1 MTSRTIRALFLL
13 ALLFATGAAQ
23 AQIYRWVD
31 QNGRVQYSNVKP
43 PKDVPATVVD
53 PDAKAG
59 IPSPDS
65 AECYT
70 IRCQGERMEERQ
82 RRRNAEEAQGAAQ
95 RTATAPRPT
104 RGLDF
109 RNYVRIQRGM
119 TEGELLGIAGEPD
132 FMSDQGLAIDAP
144 TLVQVDR
151 NTRVSASGAQRMVTW
166 TYMPTPGDPFTTTIT
181 LIGGRVSDLDRQR
194 KF

>member
-1 MTSRTIRALFLL
+1 MTSRTLFLL
-13 ALLFATGAAQ
+13 ALLLAYGAAQ

-43 PKDVPATVVD
+43 PKEIPATLVD

-59 IPSPDS
+59 PATPDS
-65 AECYT
+65 TECYT

-82 RRRNAEEAQGAAQ
+82 RKRDADEAKSAAERA
-95 RTATAPRPT
+95 ATAPKPA

-144 TLVQVDR
+144 TTVQVNR

-166 TYMPTPGDPFTTTIT
+166 TYMPTSGDPFTTTIT
-181 LIGGRVSDLDRQR
+181 LIGGRVAELDRQR

>member
-1 MTSRTIRALFLL
+1 MLA
-13 ALLFATGAAQ
+13 ALLCSSAAQ

-43 PKDVPATVVD
+43 PKEIQATVVD

-59 IPSPDS
+59 PAAADS
-65 AECYT
+65 KECHT

-82 RRRNAEEAQGAAQ
+82 RQRDAEDAKYREERAAAAGKQ
-95 RTATAPRPT
+95 P

-109 RNYVRIQRGM
+109 RSYLNIRKGM
-119 TEGELLGIAGEPD
+119 SEGELLGVAGQPD
-132 FMSDQGLAIDAP
+132 FSSDQGMAYDVP
-144 TLVQVDR
+144 GSVQVDR
-151 NTRVSASGAQRMVTW
+151 NLRVSGSSAQRTVTW
-166 TYMPTPGDPFTTTIT
+166 TYMPTPADPFTTTVT
-181 LIGGRVSDLDRQR
+181 LIGGRVSEIDRAR